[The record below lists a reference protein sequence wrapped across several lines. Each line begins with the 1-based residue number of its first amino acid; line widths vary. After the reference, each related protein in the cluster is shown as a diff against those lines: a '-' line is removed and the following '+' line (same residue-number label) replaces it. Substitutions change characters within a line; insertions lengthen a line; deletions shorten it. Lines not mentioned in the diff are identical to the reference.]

1 MAKGNNLI
9 PTYKH
14 LNRNLYL
21 IPKFTKL
28 GGDRLGKYIISE
40 TPWMPQKK
48 CLASSQAKSDL
59 EIMVQH
65 ETDITLETMGQR
77 YCFTQGKVVSMT
89 EHYLNLI
96 GTSEAEQCQKQD
108 QKITQFT
115 IEQLS
120 KQCGLT
126 YRASE
131 NTLFNS
137 GVQPFVVDVVI
148 KGVHCIGTLIS
159 PMHILTLATCFMLKE
174 VCNYVI
180 HVIH

>member
-21 IPKFTKL
+21 IPTFTKL
-28 GGDRLGKYIISE
+28 NNDRLGKYIISE

-48 CLASSQAKSDL
+48 CLASSQAKSEL

-65 ETDITLETMGQR
+65 ETKITLETMGQR
-77 YCFTQGKVVSMT
+77 YCFTQGKVVSMK
-89 EHYLNLI
+89 EYYLNLT
-96 GTSEAEQCQKQD
+96 GTSEAEECKKQE

-131 NTLFNS
+131 NTLFKLGSDHPNICRYS
-137 GVQPFVVDVVI
+137 STIWGRARVALLVF
-148 KGVHCIGTLIS
+148 
-159 PMHILTLATCFMLKE
+159 LTPPSASSLRGQSYL
-174 VCNYVI
+174 
-180 HVIH
+180 